1 MNNLTVIMIF
11 LVTLLL
17 FFWGVFKAL
26 RTQKTIYMLAMMP
39 FFLLMVGIF
48 FL

>member
-1 MNNLTVIMIF
+1 MNNLTVILIF
-11 LVTLLL
+11 LVTTGL

-26 RTQKTIYMLAMMP
+26 KTQKSIYMLAMVP
-39 FFLLMVGIF
+39 FFLMMVGMF